1 MQGAYKV
8 TQESRVYG
16 VDQNDDGYN
25 FAIAPGVGWFFK
37 ENMQMNLKYVVDVD
51 GESELQGQGFNLRFL
66 WIF

>member
-1 MQGAYKV
+1 

-25 FAIAPGVGWFFK
+25 FGIAPGVGWFFRD
-37 ENMQMNLKYVVDVD
+37 NMQMNLKYVVDVA
-51 GESELQGQGFNLRFL
+51 GENELQGQGFNLRFL